1 MVCVTP
7 WHQLWDVSHSGEID
21 YEEFAL
27 HADDE
32 LRDPEGSQEAK
43 QSCAYQHSFTAL
55 STHAAHVCARLAYH
69 DGRGGRGVS
78 VSNVEWSCKPILRR
92 WRSVD
97 KPSMFGTQVGEED
110 WRGAEEGRQEV
121 CGSRLPCATIVDL
134 RRLGQD
140 DALRR
145 SHLAPS
151 CTSPIRFSI
160 CPRLPPGQHT
170 ATRPF
175 SCLCTSCTPRS
186 RPRGHARSNVHQC
199 ALSVLGQRRRSRRSA
214 HELL

>member
-1 MVCVTP
+1 MVVRADSSP
-7 WHQLWDVSHSGEID
+7 LAVGGQAKHVWHVS
-21 YEEFAL
+21 
-27 HADDE
+27 
-32 LRDPEGSQEAK
+32 
-43 QSCAYQHSFTAL
+43 
-55 STHAAHVCARLAYH
+55 
-69 DGRGGRGVS
+69 
-78 VSNVEWSCKPILRR
+78 
-92 WRSVD
+92 

-110 WRGAEEGRQEV
+110 WRGAEESRQEV

-175 SCLCTSCTPRS
+175 SCLCTTCTPRS
-186 RPRGHARSNVHQC
+186 RPRGRAQSNVHQC
-199 ALSVLGQRRRSRRSA
+199 TLSALGQRRRIRRSA
-214 HELL
+214 HELLWFPSAECAAALRGAPPGLGVAGEDRPA